1 MMIVAFDHQRNAY
14 TQRKKN
20 SLIMNYNQLRIGFC
34 FISEVHFQLYENVF
48 KKVQDKILLQKL
60 LIQKNYPHEV

>member
-1 MMIVAFDHQRNAY
+1 MIREMHIHKG
-14 TQRKKN
+14 KKFIN
-20 SLIMNYNQLRIGFC
+20 NELQSITHCVFV

-48 KKVQDKILLQKL
+48 KKVQDKNLLQKL